1 MEKRN
6 AFGREL
12 QCQTTQDPMNAP
24 SLPEYAPSE
33 PASSLDAKSTR
44 SRLANSRFMTLAA
57 TIALFGAQYWL
68 PTALWQLPAR
78 LDIVEL
84 QKSWNGEQATRV
96 LEEWGSQGIQAAKF
110 SLLLDLPLI
119 ASYSLALVGWIAWTR
134 NRHEPTSPRG
144 SKFESLAFWGTIVGA
159 SADLGENALH
169 SLLLTAYRD
178 TAQVADSLALAA
190 SACAA
195 LKFGTLTGAMIYVVS
210 SLVFQK
216 QQS

>member
-57 TIALFGAQYWL
+57 TIALFSAQYWL

-110 SLLLDLPLI
+110 SLLLDLPLQP
-119 ASYSLALVGWIAWTR
+119 AW
-134 NRHEPTSPRG
+134 P
-144 SKFESLAFWGTIVGA
+144 
-159 SADLGENALH
+159 
-169 SLLLTAYRD
+169 
-178 TAQVADSLALAA
+178 AA
-190 SACAA
+190 M
-195 LKFGTLTGAMIYVVS
+195 T
-210 SLVFQK
+210 
-216 QQS
+216 